1 MSTTHR
7 HSHAMSLTIGL
18 AAAVIAGC
26 DTAEGFGLT
35 GGGDCNLDTGSSSIV
50 GAVTA
55 QYFASTTG
63 DALLSSLTYA
73 TDGGPHTIGKP
84 TVPFSARVT
93 LTANRARIQATG
105 SSANGTISI
114 SFAVSNEIGPLE
126 QLQAVCP

>member
-26 DTAEGFGLT
+26 DTEGFGLT